1 VIVVEDVLIVLN
13 GVFSENTQKYKNI
26 IDQFDSIIAV
36 DGGYKFLKKFVNR
49 EPDIL
54 IGDFD
59 SIDRDS
65 KLLNNFTGEIFE
77 FPSDKDKTD
86 GELSV
91 DYCVKNNLNNISF
104 IGATGGRID
113 QQFGNIL
120 LLEYALDSDIEAE
133 IIEPGLKIGL
143 TDNKKKI
150 DNKEGHTLSLFSVTD
165 KVLIKSL
172 LGCKYEL
179 EEYWLNR
186 ASSRGIS
193 NIINSKQAVIEVE
206 SGRLLYFICEKC

>member
-1 VIVVEDVLIVLN
+1 MIVVQEVLVVLN
-13 GVFSENTQKYKNI
+13 GVFKENAQNYKKI
-26 IDQFDSIIAV
+26 IDKFDTIIAV
-36 DGGYKFLKKFVNR
+36 DGGYKFLKKFVKR

-65 KLLNNFTGEIFE
+65 RLLKNFTGEVFE

-91 DYCVKNNLNNISF
+91 DYCVKNNLSNISF

-143 TDNKKKI
+143 TDNKKEI

-172 LGCKYEL
+172 QGCKYEL

-193 NIINSKQAVIEVE
+193 NIINSKQAVIKVD